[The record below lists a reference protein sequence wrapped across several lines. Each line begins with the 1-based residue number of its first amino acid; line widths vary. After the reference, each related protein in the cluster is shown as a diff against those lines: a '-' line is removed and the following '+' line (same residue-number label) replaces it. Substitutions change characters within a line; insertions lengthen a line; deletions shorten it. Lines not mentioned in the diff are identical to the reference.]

1 MKLLVTPG
9 FTEKLASIPKE
20 GLAEISS
27 IVSFVKEAEKNT
39 LVDGAKGF
47 EVRQLSSEIWSIRAG
62 NYRAYGSIGTDE
74 EGEYFLLLDI
84 SVEAVRTSTQSSFFA
99 AKDPRTNPSLNPN
112 QNMAIDPRRN
122 MMIDPRRNMMI
133 DPNRNMMIDPRRNMM
148 IDPNRNMLIDPRRNM
163 MIDPNRNMMIDPN
176 RNMMID
182 PRRNRS
188 YGGPFVYDQ
197 HLNQEGFVVRANDE
211 VSLVFES
218 QRAKFTGFIV
228 QKDGNG
234 ANMFDPTGRW
244 IGFLVSAGDDVL
256 LRFDPAG
263 QWTGLVV

>member
-20 GLAEISS
+20 GLAAISL
-27 IVSFVKEAEKNT
+27 IVNFVKEAEKDT

-47 EVRQLSSEIWSIRAG
+47 EVRQLSSEIWSIHAG
-62 NYRAYGSIGTDE
+62 NYRVYGSIGTDE
-74 EGEYFLLLDI
+74 EGDYFLLLDI
-84 SVEAVRTSTQSSFFA
+84 SVEAGRASTEPSFFA

-112 QNMAIDPRRN
+112 KNIAIDPRRN
-122 MMIDPRRNMMI
+122 MAIDPRRNMMI
-133 DPNRNMMIDPRRNMM
+133 DPNRNMMIDPR
-148 IDPNRNMLIDPRRNM
+148 
-163 MIDPNRNMMIDPN
+163 RNMMIDPN

-211 VSLVFES
+211 VSLVFDS

-228 QKDGNG
+228 QKGSNG
-234 ANMFDPTGRW
+234 ANIFDTTGRW
-244 IGFLVSAGDDVL
+244 IGFFVSAGDDVL
-256 LRFDPAG
+256 LKFDPSG

>member
-27 IVSFVKEAEKNT
+27 IVSFVKEAERNT

-122 MMIDPRRNMMI
+122 MMIDPN
-133 DPNRNMMIDPRRNMM
+133 
-148 IDPNRNMLIDPRRNM
+148 RNM

-211 VSLVFES
+211 ISLVFES

-256 LRFDPAG
+256 LRFDPSG

>member
-20 GLAEISS
+20 GLAAISL

-39 LVDGAKGF
+39 LADGAKGF

-84 SVEAVRTSTQSSFFA
+84 SVEDVGTSTQSSFFA
-99 AKDPRTNPSLNPN
+99 AKDPRTNPSLNPHK
-112 QNMAIDPRRN
+112 NMAIDPRRN
-122 MMIDPRRNMMI
+122 MAIDPR
-133 DPNRNMMIDPRRNMM
+133 
-148 IDPNRNMLIDPRRNM
+148 
-163 MIDPNRNMMIDPN
+163 RNMMIDPN

-197 HLNQEGFVVRANDE
+197 RLNQEGFVVRANDE

-228 QKDGNG
+228 QNGSNG

-244 IGFLVSAGDDVL
+244 IGFFVSAGDDVL
-256 LRFDPAG
+256 LKFDPSG

>member
-133 DPNRNMMIDPRRNMM
+133 DPNRNM
-148 IDPNRNMLIDPRRNM
+148 LIDPR
-163 MIDPNRNMMIDPN
+163 RNMMIDPN

>member
-27 IVSFVKEAEKNT
+27 IVSFVKEAERNT

-84 SVEAVRTSTQSSFFA
+84 SVEAVRTCTQSSFFA

-122 MMIDPRRNMMI
+122 MMIDPN
-133 DPNRNMMIDPRRNMM
+133 
-148 IDPNRNMLIDPRRNM
+148 RNM

-211 VSLVFES
+211 ISLVFES

-256 LRFDPAG
+256 LRFDPSG